1 MKMLLSELRRLIQST
16 IEEMANRAPVG
27 AELDEL
33 LVDVE
38 AACRRISLL
47 SLESIIKKRDIIIL
61 VGAIEHTRI
70 QESAARCRRR
80 WRRGVC
86 NIRRIWRDV

>member
-1 MKMLLSELRRLIQST
+1 MLLSELRRLIQST

-61 VGAIEHTRI
+61 VGA
-70 QESAARCRRR
+70 
-80 WRRGVC
+80 
-86 NIRRIWRDV
+86 RD